1 MTKFKVTVQF
11 LKDFQIEAE
20 NAEEAKAKAA
30 EQAKAL
36 NFSEKIFAQEPKN
49 LDIVRKQYKKKGVS
63 DDGKK

>member
-20 NAEEAKAKAA
+20 NAEEAKTKAA
-30 EQAKAL
+30 EEAKAL

-49 LDIVRKQYKKKGVS
+49 LDIVRKDKKKKGVS
-63 DDGKK
+63 GNGAK